1 MRLLY
6 CIPVLDGVDPL
17 YTGGMPTPVLAT
29 KLFFPAPRPQITSR
43 PRLLKRL
50 NDALGASRKLSLVCA
65 PAGFGKTTLL
75 SEWITQR
82 RRQHPG
88 AGIAWLSLDAHDN
101 DPSRF
106 LAYVVAALQGVDPGI
121 GAEIMGLRH
130 SGQVLA
136 AEPALTSLINDVARS
151 GKELIL
157 VLDDYH
163 VIEERPVHDALAF
176 LLDHLPPQ
184 LHMVIATRSDPPLSL
199 ARLRSRADL
208 AEFRAAD
215 LRFTFDEAADF
226 LNQVMNLG
234 LSMDDIAAL
243 ETRTEGW
250 IAGLQLAGL
259 SLREHGDV
267 SGFIK
272 TFTGSHRFVIDY
284 LLEEVLQHQPAEVRN
299 FLLTTAPLD
308 HMTGGLCEALTG
320 VRGGQSML
328 EALERDNLFVISL
341 DDRRQWYRYHHLFAE
356 VLRTRALQELPG
368 RMPELHRLASEW
380 YEQNELAEDAV
391 HHALAA
397 QDFERAADLIEAVV
411 PAMRRTRQDGMMLAW
426 LTALP
431 DEVVRARPLL
441 SVFYAWRMLVSGD
454 LDAVGPWLRT
464 AEQGLESQAPES
476 KGPGDSAPT
485 SDRGQELRMLPS
497 TIAMYRASL
506 AQARG
511 DVSTTAQ
518 HAREAFELAR
528 PEDHFARGAAA
539 AFLGLASWAQG
550 DVETAVATFSE
561 AVASLHEAG
570 NLTDELSSTI
580 LLADMQVA
588 RGQLQ
593 EARKLYERALGYG
606 AVQGEPAPRATA
618 ELYVGYSELS
628 REFGDLESAARHLQ
642 TSKELGRQVAPLT
655 EHSYRWFV
663 AMAGLREAEGDMAG
677 AVESLDQAQL
687 LYLRGFFPE
696 IRPIPALKARMA
708 IRQGR
713 LSEGWEWA
721 RSRGLLPVGELSYLR
736 EFEHLTLARLLISQ
750 FRVLAAE
757 KTIQEAEDLL
767 RHLLEAAEAAG
778 RKGSTYE
785 VLVLQALAL
794 EAQGQRVLALAPLER
809 ALAEAGQ
816 EGYVRLFLDEGAPL
830 APLLA
835 EAAGKGTATGHT
847 TLLLQSLETAKSQTA
862 IKKTAAPQLEDLSKR
877 ELEVLRLLGS
887 SLSGPEIAR
896 QLFVSVNTL
905 RTHTKRIFTKLE
917 VNSRREAVRHGKEQ
931 GLI

>member
-1 MRLLY
+1 
-6 CIPVLDGVDPL
+6 
-17 YTGGMPTPVLAT
+17 MPTPVLAT

-43 PRLLKRL
+43 PRLFQRL
-50 NDALGASRKLSLVCA
+50 NDELGASRKLSLVCA

-88 AGIAWLSLDAHDN
+88 VAIAWLSLDAHDN

-106 LAYVVAALQGVDPGI
+106 LAYLVAALQGVDAEI
-121 GAEIMGLRH
+121 GAEITGLTL

-136 AEPALTSLINDVARS
+136 VEPALTSLINDIARS
-151 GKELIL
+151 GKEFIL

-163 VIEERPVHDALAF
+163 VIEERPVHDALVF

-184 LHMVIATRSDPPLSL
+184 LHLVIATRSDPPLSL
-199 ARLRSRADL
+199 ARLRSRGEL
-208 AEFRAAD
+208 TEFRAAD
-215 LRFTFDEAADF
+215 LRFTPDEAADF
-226 LNQVMNLG
+226 LNRVMNLG
-234 LSMDDIAAL
+234 LSTDDIAAL

-250 IAGLQLAGL
+250 IAGLQLAGV

-272 TFTGSHRFVIDY
+272 AFTGSHRFVIDY
-284 LLEEVLQHQPAEVRN
+284 LLEEVLQHQPEEVRN

-320 VRGGQSML
+320 VGGGQGML
-328 EALERDNLFVISL
+328 EALERDNLFVIPL

-356 VLRTRALQELPG
+356 VLRARALRELPG
-368 RMPELHRLASEW
+368 RVPELHRLASEW
-380 YEQNELAEDAV
+380 YEQNDLTEDAV

-397 QDFERAADLIEAVV
+397 EDFGRAADLIELVL
-411 PAMRRTRQDGMMLAW
+411 PTMRRTRQDGVMLAW

-431 DEVVRARPLL
+431 DEVVLTRPLL
-441 SVFYAWRMLVSGD
+441 SVFYAWRTLVSGD
-454 LDAVGPWLRT
+454 LDAVEPWLRA
-464 AEQGLESQAPES
+464 AEQGLEAQAAED
-476 KGPGDSAPT
+476 KGPEDAAPT

-518 HAREAFELAR
+518 HAREAFERAG

-550 DVETAVATFSE
+550 DVKTAVNTFSD

-580 LLADMQVA
+580 LLADMRIA

-593 EARKLYERALGYG
+593 EARTLYEQALGH
-606 AVQGEPAPRATA
+606 AAAQGQPLPRATA

-642 TSKELGRQVAPLT
+642 ISKELGRQVAPLT

-663 AMAGLREAEGDMAG
+663 AMAGVREAEGDTAG
-677 AVESLDQAQL
+677 AAESLNQAQL

-696 IRPIPALKARMA
+696 ILPIPALKARLA

-721 RSRGLLPVGELSYLR
+721 RSRGLLPVRELSYLR

-750 FRVLAAE
+750 FKVLPAE

-767 RHLLEAAEAAG
+767 TRLLNAAEAAG

-794 EAQGQRVLALAPLER
+794 DAQGQRALAMAPLER
-809 ALAEAGQ
+809 ALAEAGP

-835 EAAGKGTATGHT
+835 EAAGKGTTAARYAQR
-847 TLLLQSLETAKSQTA
+847 LQSTETAESQKA
-862 IKKTAAPQLEDLSKR
+862 ISRTDTPRLEDLSKR

>member
-1 MRLLY
+1 
-6 CIPVLDGVDPL
+6 
-17 YTGGMPTPVLAT
+17 MPTPVLAT

-43 PRLLKRL
+43 PRLFKRL
-50 NDALGASRKLSLVCA
+50 NDELGPSRKLSLVCA
-65 PAGFGKTTLL
+65 PAGFGKTTLV

-82 RRQHPG
+82 RQQHPG
-88 AGIAWLSLDAHDN
+88 VCIAWLSLDAHDN

-106 LAYVVAALQGVDPGI
+106 LAYIVAALQGVD
-121 GAEIMGLRH
+121 AEIGNEITGRRH

-136 AEPALTSLINDVARS
+136 VEPALTSLINDIARS
-151 GKELIL
+151 GKEFIL

-163 VIEERPVHDALAF
+163 LIEKRPVHDALAF

-184 LHMVIATRSDPPLSL
+184 LHLVIATRSDPPLSL
-199 ARLRSRADL
+199 ARLRSRGEL
-208 AEFRAAD
+208 TELRAAD
-215 LRFTFDEAADF
+215 LRFTPDEAADF

-234 LSMDDIAAL
+234 LSTDDIAAL
-243 ETRTEGW
+243 ATRTEGW
-250 IAGLQLAGL
+250 IAGLQLAGV

-272 TFTGSHRFVIDY
+272 AFTGSNRFVIDY

-299 FLLTTAPLD
+299 FLLATAPLE

-320 VRGGQSML
+320 VGGGQGML
-328 EALERDNLFVISL
+328 EGLERDNLFVIPL
-341 DDRRQWYRYHHLFAE
+341 DDRRQWYRYHPLFAE
-356 VLRTRALQELPG
+356 VLRARVLQELPG

-380 YEQNELAEDAV
+380 YEQNDLIEDAV

-397 QDFERAADLIEAVV
+397 EDFGRAADLIEAVL
-411 PAMRRTRQDGMMLAW
+411 PTMRRTRQDGMMLAW

-431 DEVVRARPLL
+431 EEVVRVRPLL
-441 SVFYAWRMLVSGD
+441 SVFYAWRTLVSGD
-454 LDAVGPWLRT
+454 LDAVEPWLGA
-464 AEQGLESQAPES
+464 AEQGVKAAAAEG
-476 KGPGDSAPT
+476 KGPGN
-485 SDRGQELRMLPS
+485 SDLKSIRGQELRMLPS

-511 DVSTTAQ
+511 DVYTTAQ
-518 HAREAFELAR
+518 HAREAFELAG

-539 AFLGLASWAQG
+539 GFLGLASWAQG
-550 DVETAVATFSE
+550 DVETAVDTFSD

-580 LLADMQVA
+580 LLADMQIA

-593 EARKLYERALGYG
+593 EARKLYERALDY
-606 AVQGEPAPRATA
+606 AAAQGESAPRATA
-618 ELYVGYSELS
+618 ELHVGYSELS

-663 AMAGLREAEGDMAG
+663 AMAGVREAEGDMAG
-677 AVESLDQAQL
+677 ATESLDQAQL

-696 IRPIPALKARMA
+696 IRPIPALKARIT

-750 FRVLAAE
+750 FRVLPAE
-757 KTIQEAEDLL
+757 KTIQEAQDLL
-767 RHLLEAAEAAG
+767 MRLLEAAEAAG

-794 EAQGQRVLALAPLER
+794 EAQGQRALALVPLER
-809 ALAEAGQ
+809 ALAEAGP
-816 EGYVRLFLDEGAPL
+816 EGYVRLFLDEGPPL

-835 EAAGKGTATGHT
+835 EAAARGTAPPHT
-847 TLLLQSLETAKSQTA
+847 ALLQQSKKTVVSQTA
-862 IKKTAAPQLEDLSKR
+862 ISRTPTPQREDLSKR
-877 ELEVLRLLGS
+877 ELEVLRLLGT

-896 QLFVSVNTL
+896 QLFVSLNTL
-905 RTHTKRIFTKLE
+905 RTHTKRIFIKLE
-917 VNSRREAVRHGKEQ
+917 VNNRREAVRHGKEQ

>member
-1 MRLLY
+1 ML
-6 CIPVLDGVDPL
+6 
-17 YTGGMPTPVLAT
+17 TPVLAT
-29 KLFFPAPRPQITSR
+29 KLFVPAPRPQITSR
-43 PRLLKRL
+43 PRLFKRL
-50 NDALGASRKLSLVCA
+50 TDDLSASRKLSLVCA
-65 PAGFGKTTLL
+65 PAGFGKSTLL

-82 RRQHPG
+82 RRQHPDVC
-88 AGIAWLSLDAHDN
+88 IAWLSLDAHDN

-106 LAYVVAALQGVDPGI
+106 LAYVVAALQGVDPEI
-121 GAEIMGLRH
+121 GAEITGLRH

-136 AEPALTSLINDVARS
+136 VEPALTSLINDIARS
-151 GKELIL
+151 GKEFIL

-163 VIEERPVHDALAF
+163 VIEERQVHEALAF

-184 LHMVIATRSDPPLSL
+184 LHLVIATRSDPPLSL
-199 ARLRSRADL
+199 ARLRSRGEL
-208 AEFRAAD
+208 TEFRAAD

-234 LSMDDIAAL
+234 LSVDDIAAL

-250 IAGLQLAGL
+250 IAGLQLAGV

-272 TFTGSHRFVIDY
+272 AFTGSHRFVIDY
-284 LLEEVLQHQPAEVRN
+284 LVEEVLQRQSAEVRN
-299 FLLTTAPLD
+299 FLLTTALLD

-320 VRGGQSML
+320 VGGGQGML
-328 EALERDNLFVISL
+328 EALERDNLFVMPL

-356 VLRTRALQELPG
+356 VLRGRALQELPG

-380 YEQNELAEDAV
+380 YEQNDLTEDAV

-397 QDFERAADLIEAVV
+397 EDFERAADLIEAVL
-411 PAMRRTRQDGMMLAW
+411 PTLRRTRQDGMMLAW

-431 DEVVRARPLL
+431 DEVVRTRPLL

-454 LDAVGPWLRT
+454 LDTVEPWLRA
-464 AEQGLESQAPES
+464 AEQGLEAATA
-476 KGPGDSAPT
+476 DSEVPAN
-485 SDRGQELRMLPS
+485 SASASGRGQELRMLPS

-511 DVSTTAQ
+511 DVSATAR
-518 HAREAFELAR
+518 HARQAFELAR

-550 DVETAVATFSE
+550 DVETAVGTFSD

-588 RGQLQ
+588 LGQLQ
-593 EARKLYERALGYG
+593 EARKLYERALGY
-606 AVQGEPAPRATA
+606 AAAQGEPAPRATA
-618 ELYVGYSELS
+618 ELHVGYSELC
-628 REFGDLESAARHLQ
+628 REFGDLESAVRHLQ
-642 TSKELGRQVAPLT
+642 TSKELGRQVTPLT

-663 AMAGLREAEGDMAG
+663 AMAGVRESEGDMAG
-677 AVESLDQAQL
+677 AIESLDQAQL

-696 IRPIPALKARMA
+696 VRPIPALKARMA
-708 IRQGR
+708 VRQGR

-721 RSRGLLPVGELSYLR
+721 RSRDLLPVGELSYLR

-750 FRVLAAE
+750 FRVLPAE
-757 KTIQEAEDLL
+757 KTIQEAADLL
-767 RHLLEAAEAAG
+767 MRLLEAAEAAG
-778 RKGSTYE
+778 RKGSIYE

-794 EAQGQRVLALAPLER
+794 EAQGQRALALVPLER
-809 ALAEAGQ
+809 ALVEAGP
-816 EGYVRLFLDEGAPL
+816 EGYVRLFLDEGPPL

-835 EAAGKGTATGHT
+835 EAAGKGPALPHTA
-847 TLLLQSLETAKSQTA
+847 LLLQSLEPGKSQTV
-862 IKKTAAPQLEDLSKR
+862 IRRTPTPQLEDLSKR
-877 ELEVLRLLGS
+877 ELEVLRLLGT

-917 VNSRREAVRHGKEQ
+917 VNNRREAVRHGKEQ
-931 GLI
+931 GLL

>member
-1 MRLLY
+1 
-6 CIPVLDGVDPL
+6 
-17 YTGGMPTPVLAT
+17 MPTPVLAT
-29 KLFFPAPRPQITSR
+29 KFFFPAPRPQITSR

-50 NDALGASRKLSLVCA
+50 NDELGASRKLSLVCA

-75 SEWITQR
+75 SEWIIQR
-82 RRQHPG
+82 RRQQPG
-88 AGIAWLSLDAHDN
+88 VCIAWLSLDAHDN

-106 LAYVVAALQGVDPGI
+106 LAYLVAALQGVDAEI
-121 GAEIMGLRH
+121 GAEMTDLRH
-130 SGQVLA
+130 SGQVLT
-136 AEPALTSLINDVARS
+136 AEPVLTSLINDIARS
-151 GKELIL
+151 GKEFIL

-163 VIEERPVHDALAF
+163 VIEERPVHEALAF

-184 LHMVIATRSDPPLSL
+184 LHLAIATRSDPPLSL
-199 ARLRSRADL
+199 ARLRSRGEL
-208 AEFRAAD
+208 VELRAAD
-215 LRFTFDEAADF
+215 LRFTPDEAADF

-234 LSMDDIAAL
+234 LSEDGIAAL
-243 ETRTEGW
+243 STRTEGW

-259 SLREHGDV
+259 SLREHEDA
-267 SGFIK
+267 SAFIRA
-272 TFTGSHRFVIDY
+272 FTGSHRFVLDY
-284 LLEEVLQHQPAEVRN
+284 LVEEVLQHQPAEVRN
-299 FLLTTAPLD
+299 FLLTTALLD
-308 HMTGGLCEALTG
+308 HLTGGLCEALTG
-320 VRGGQSML
+320 VGGGQAML
-328 EALERDNLFVISL
+328 DALERDNLFVIPL

-356 VLRTRALQELPG
+356 VLRARARQELPG
-368 RMPELHRLASEW
+368 RIPELHRLASEW
-380 YEQNELAEDAV
+380 YEQNDLTEDSV
-391 HHALAA
+391 QHALAA
-397 QDFERAADLIEAVV
+397 EDFERAANLIEAVL
-411 PAMRRTRQDGMMLAW
+411 PQMRRTRQDGMMLAW

-431 DEVVRARPLL
+431 DEVVRTRPLL
-441 SVFYAWRMLVSGD
+441 SVFYAWRMLVAGD
-454 LDAVGPWLRT
+454 LDAVELWLRA
-464 AEQGLESQAPES
+464 AEQGLETAAADG
-476 KGPGDSAPT
+476 KGPKDPAPT
-485 SDRGQELRMLPS
+485 SAHGQELRMLPS
-497 TIAMYRASL
+497 TIAMYRASV

-511 DVSTTAQ
+511 DVAATAH

-539 AFLGLASWAQG
+539 AFLGLASWAYG
-550 DVETAVATFSE
+550 DVETAVVTFSD

-593 EARKLYERALGYG
+593 EARKLYERALAY
-606 AVQGEPAPRATA
+606 AAAQGQPVPRATA
-618 ELYVGYSELS
+618 ELYVGYSELC

-642 TSKELGRQVAPLT
+642 RSKVLGRQVAPLT

-663 AMAGLREAEGDMAG
+663 AMAAVKEAEGDVAG
-677 AVESLDQAQL
+677 AIGSLDQAQL

-696 IRPIPALKARMA
+696 IHPIPALKARMA

-750 FRVLAAE
+750 FKVLPAE
-757 KTIQEAEDLL
+757 KTIQEAKDLL
-767 RHLLEAAEAAG
+767 RRLLKAAEAAG
-778 RKGSTYE
+778 RRGSTYE

-794 EAQGQRVLALAPLER
+794 DAQGQRALAMAPLER
-809 ALAEAGQ
+809 ALAEAGP

-830 APLLA
+830 VPLLA
-835 EAAGKGTATGHT
+835 EAAGKGTAAAHT
-847 TLLLQSLETAKSQTA
+847 AQLLQSLETAKPQTA
-862 IKKTAAPQLEDLSKR
+862 IRRAAAPRLEDLSKR

>member
-1 MRLLY
+1 
-6 CIPVLDGVDPL
+6 
-17 YTGGMPTPVLAT
+17 MPTPVLAT

-50 NDALGASRKLSLVCA
+50 NDELGASRKLSLVCA

-75 SEWITQR
+75 SEWIIQR

-88 AGIAWLSLDAHDN
+88 VGIAWLSLDAHDN

-106 LAYVVAALQGVDPGI
+106 VSYLVAALQGVDAEI
-121 GAEIMGLRH
+121 GAEITGMRH
-130 SGQVLA
+130 SGLVLA
-136 AEPALTSLINDVARS
+136 AEPVLTSLINDLARS
-151 GKELIL
+151 GKEFIL

-163 VIEERPVHDALAF
+163 VIEERLVHEALAF

-184 LHMVIATRSDPPLSL
+184 LHLAIATRSDPPLPL
-199 ARLRSRADL
+199 ARLRSRGEL
-208 AEFRAAD
+208 TELRAAD
-215 LRFTFDEAADF
+215 LRFTPEEAADF

-234 LSMDDIAAL
+234 LSVDDIAAL
-243 ETRTEGW
+243 ATRTEGW

-259 SLREHGDV
+259 SLREHEDA
-267 SGFIK
+267 SASIRA
-272 TFTGSHRFVIDY
+272 FTGSHRFVIDY
-284 LLEEVLQHQPAEVRN
+284 LVEEVLQRQPAEVRN
-299 FLLTTAPLD
+299 FLLTTALLD
-308 HMTGGLCEALTG
+308 HLTGGLCEALTG
-320 VRGGQSML
+320 VGGGQAML
-328 EALERDNLFVISL
+328 DALERDNLFVIPL
-341 DDRRQWYRYHHLFAE
+341 DDRRQWYRYHHLFAD
-356 VLRTRALQELPG
+356 VLRARARQELPG
-368 RMPELHRLASEW
+368 HIPELHRLASEW
-380 YEQNELAEDAV
+380 YEQNDLTEDAV

-397 QDFERAADLIEAVV
+397 EDFERAANLIEEVL
-411 PAMRRTRQDGMMLAW
+411 PQMRRTRQDVMMLAW

-431 DEVVRARPLL
+431 DEVIRSRPLL

-454 LDAVGPWLRT
+454 LDAVEPWLRA
-464 AEQGLESQAPES
+464 AEQGLDSAAAEG
-476 KGPGDSAPT
+476 KGPGHSAPT
-485 SDRGQELRMLPS
+485 SIRGQELRMLPS

-511 DVSTTAQ
+511 DVSATAH
-518 HAREAFELAR
+518 HAREAFELAG

-550 DVETAVATFSE
+550 DVETAVDTFSE
-561 AVASLHEAG
+561 AVLSLHEAG

-588 RGQLQ
+588 RGKLQ
-593 EARKLYERALGYG
+593 EARKLYESALGH
-606 AVQGEPAPRATA
+606 AAAQGGTAPRATA
-618 ELYVGYSELS
+618 ELHVGYSELC
-628 REFGDLESAARHLQ
+628 REFGDLESAALHLQ
-642 TSKELGRQVAPLT
+642 TSKELGRHVAPLT

-663 AMAGLREAEGDMAG
+663 AMAGVREAEGDVTG
-677 AVESLDQAQL
+677 AIESLDQAQL

-696 IRPIPALKARMA
+696 TRPIPALKARTA

-713 LSEGWEWA
+713 LSEGWAWA
-721 RSRGLLPVGELSYLR
+721 RSTGLPVVRELSYLR

-750 FRVLAAE
+750 HRVLPEE
-757 KTIQEAEDLL
+757 KTIQAAEDLL
-767 RHLLEAAEAAG
+767 KRLLKAAQAAG

-785 VLVLQALAL
+785 ILVLQALAL
-794 EAQGQRVLALAPLER
+794 DAQGKHALALAPLER
-809 ALAEAGQ
+809 ALAEAGP

-835 EAAGKGTATGHT
+835 EAAGKGTAAAHVAR
-847 TLLLQSLETAKSQTA
+847 LLQSLETTKLQTA
-862 IKKTAAPQLEDLSKR
+862 ARGTTAPQLEVLSKR

-917 VNSRREAVRHGKEQ
+917 VNSRREAVRHGKEK

>member
-1 MRLLY
+1 
-6 CIPVLDGVDPL
+6 
-17 YTGGMPTPVLAT
+17 
-29 KLFFPAPRPQITSR
+29 
-43 PRLLKRL
+43 
-50 NDALGASRKLSLVCA
+50 
-65 PAGFGKTTLL
+65 
-75 SEWITQR
+75 
-82 RRQHPG
+82 
-88 AGIAWLSLDAHDN
+88 
-101 DPSRF
+101 
-106 LAYVVAALQGVDPGI
+106 
-121 GAEIMGLRH
+121 
-130 SGQVLA
+130 
-136 AEPALTSLINDVARS
+136 
-151 GKELIL
+151 
-157 VLDDYH
+157 
-163 VIEERPVHDALAF
+163 
-176 LLDHLPPQ
+176 
-184 LHMVIATRSDPPLSL
+184 
-199 ARLRSRADL
+199 
-208 AEFRAAD
+208 
-215 LRFTFDEAADF
+215 
-226 LNQVMNLG
+226 
-234 LSMDDIAAL
+234 
-243 ETRTEGW
+243 
-250 IAGLQLAGL
+250 
-259 SLREHGDV
+259 
-267 SGFIK
+267 
-272 TFTGSHRFVIDY
+272 
-284 LLEEVLQHQPAEVRN
+284 
-299 FLLTTAPLD
+299 
-308 HMTGGLCEALTG
+308 
-320 VRGGQSML
+320 
-328 EALERDNLFVISL
+328 
-341 DDRRQWYRYHHLFAE
+341 
-356 VLRTRALQELPG
+356 
-368 RMPELHRLASEW
+368 
-380 YEQNELAEDAV
+380 
-391 HHALAA
+391 
-397 QDFERAADLIEAVV
+397 
-411 PAMRRTRQDGMMLAW
+411 
-426 LTALP
+426 
-431 DEVVRARPLL
+431 
-441 SVFYAWRMLVSGD
+441 
-454 LDAVGPWLRT
+454 
-464 AEQGLESQAPES
+464 
-476 KGPGDSAPT
+476 
-485 SDRGQELRMLPS
+485 MLPS

-642 TSKELGRQVAPLT
+642 TSKELGRLAAALT

-757 KTIQEAEDLL
+757 KTIQE
-767 RHLLEAAEAAG
+767 AEAAG

-917 VNSRREAVRHGKEQ
+917 VNNRREAVRHGKEQ

>member
-1 MRLLY
+1 
-6 CIPVLDGVDPL
+6 
-17 YTGGMPTPVLAT
+17 MPTPVLAT

-43 PRLLKRL
+43 PRLFKRL
-50 NDALGASRKLSLVCA
+50 DDELGASRKLSLVRA

-82 RRQHPG
+82 RGQHPG
-88 AGIAWLSLDAHDN
+88 VGIAWLSLDAHDN
-101 DPSRF
+101 DPLRF
-106 LAYVVAALQGVDPGI
+106 LAYVVAALQGVDAEI
-121 GAEIMGLRH
+121 GAEITGLRH

-136 AEPALTSLINDVARS
+136 VEPALTSLINDIARS
-151 GKELIL
+151 GKEFIL

-163 VIEERPVHDALAF
+163 VIEERPVHDALVF

-184 LHMVIATRSDPPLSL
+184 LHLVIATRSDPPLSL
-199 ARLRSRADL
+199 ARLRSRGEL
-208 AEFRAAD
+208 TEFRAAD
-215 LRFTFDEAADF
+215 LRFTPDEAADF

-250 IAGLQLAGL
+250 IAGLQLAGV

-272 TFTGSHRFVIDY
+272 AFTGSHRFVIDY

-320 VRGGQSML
+320 VGGGQGML
-328 EALERDNLFVISL
+328 EALERDNLFVVPL

-356 VLRTRALQELPG
+356 VLRARALQELPG

-380 YEQNELAEDAV
+380 YEQNDLTEDAV
-391 HHALAA
+391 HHALEAE
-397 QDFERAADLIEAVV
+397 DFGRAADLIEAVL
-411 PAMRRTRQDGMMLAW
+411 PTMRRSRQDGMMLAW

-431 DEVVRARPLL
+431 DEVVRARPVL
-441 SVFYAWRMLVSGD
+441 SVFYMLVSGD
-454 LDAVGPWLRT
+454 LDAVAPWLRA
-464 AEQGLESQAPES
+464 AEQGLEAQAAEG

-485 SDRGQELRMLPS
+485 SVRGQELRMLPS

-550 DVETAVATFSE
+550 DVETAVDTFSD

-593 EARKLYERALGYG
+593 EARKLYERALGY
-606 AVQGEPAPRATA
+606 AAAQGEPAPRATA
-618 ELYVGYSELS
+618 ELYVGFSELS

-663 AMAGLREAEGDMAG
+663 AMAGVREAEGNVAG
-677 AVESLDQAQL
+677 AIESLDQAQL

-696 IRPIPALKARMA
+696 VRPIAALKARVL

-721 RSRGLLPVGELSYLR
+721 RSRGLQPVGELSYLR

-750 FRVLAAE
+750 FRVLPAE
-757 KTIQEAEDLL
+757 NTIQEAEDLL
-767 RHLLEAAEAAG
+767 TRLLKAAEAAG

-794 EAQGQRVLALAPLER
+794 EAQGQRALAMAHLER
-809 ALAEAGQ
+809 ALAEAGP
-816 EGYVRLFLDEGAPL
+816 EGYVRLFLDDGAPL

-835 EAAGKGTATGHT
+835 EAAGKDTAPAHT
-847 TLLLQSLETAKSQTA
+847 AQLLQSLETAKSQTA
-862 IKKTAAPQLEDLSKR
+862 IRRTAAPQLEDLSKR